1 MFFQNRPYGVQ
12 TVIITFQNRLQD
24 TFRDSVCV
32 DCQGRRHAGMINSG
46 DFFDF
51 YLDQVQKSDSDL
63 ISLHEMTEQKAAR
76 KSY

>member
-32 DCQGRRHAGMINSG
+32 DCQGGRHAGIINSG
-46 DFFDF
+46 DFFVF
-51 YLDQVQKSDSDL
+51 QSRESFLLCHFMQADQ
-63 ISLHEMTEQKAAR
+63 I
-76 KSY
+76 